1 MMSNIALIAM
11 QALGRDRE
19 LAELTLGSCIKG
31 GVSPM
36 GDRLLKGQKEAQSCQ
51 IINQSVHQSSHPSR
65 HLPICL

>member
-31 GVSPM
+31 GVSPN
-36 GDRLLKGQKEAQSCQ
+36 GR
-51 IINQSVHQSSHPSR
+51 
-65 HLPICL
+65 